1 MRKRFEQQI
10 SLGQTPISEVR
21 IITKTRD
28 ALPALMHS
36 LQKIF
41 ITPKYNEWLFT
52 ILEDKILKGKKRTG
66 RPGMDLWWIFVLAE
80 MRLCADLSYDRLH
93 YMANFDKLLRQIMGI
108 EIKYGISEKEF
119 EYQNIL
125 DNVSLLDDQAVREI
139 NEMIVSFGHDV
150 FKKKD
155 EVALRLK
162 TDSYVVESSVHFPT
176 DYNLL
181 WDSARKCLDVMQ
193 YFRKKHKIK
202 GWRKAKQWR
211 KEIKG
216 LMRAVGKASS
226 SGGSNKYDRQYYA
239 ASMYL
244 ERSRSLLMKVEQ
256 SQSGLPLSSPKDLAL
271 LMALEY
277 YIEMLKKHI
286 DLVNRRLIQGE
297 QIPHEEK
304 IFSIFETYT
313 EWIKKGKLNPNVEL
327 GKKVLV
333 TTDQYNLI
341 LDYQV
346 MDGISDSEVVE
357 ELANRIFERYVVKS
371 WSFDKGFYSKPNKE
385 LLKQEV
391 EEVIMPKKGKCN
403 KEEKFEESAPSFK
416 RSKNW
421 HSAVES
427 NINELEHRGLNRCP
441 DRGYSNFKRY
451 VSLGVCA
458 YNLQKIGKELIKI
471 AQEKQKQERKQLRMC
486 A

>member
-10 SLGQTPISEVR
+10 SLGQTPISEVK
-21 IITKTRD
+21 IMVKTRD
-28 ALPALMHS
+28 SLPALMHS

-41 ITPKYNEWLFT
+41 ITPKYNEWLFG

-93 YMANFDKLLRQIMGI
+93 YMANYDSLLRRVMGV
-108 EIKYGISEKEF
+108 ETKYGIPEKEF
-119 EYQNIL
+119 GYQNIL
-125 DNVSLLDDQAVREI
+125 DNVSLLDDQTVRQI

-155 EVALRLK
+155 EAALRLK
-162 TDSYVVESSVHFPT
+162 TDSYVVESNVHFPT

-181 WDSARKCLDVMQ
+181 WDSARKCLDVMR
-193 YFRKKHKIK
+193 YFRKAYKIT

-216 LMRAVGKASS
+216 LMRVVGKTSS
-226 SGGSNKYDRQYYA
+226 SGGRNKYERQYKA
-239 ASMYL
+239 ALMYL
-244 ERSRSLLMKVEQ
+244 EKARALLVKVGQ
-256 SQSGLPLSSPKDLAL
+256 SKDDLPLNGPKDVAL
-271 LMALEY
+271 LTALNY
-277 YIEMLKKHI
+277 YIEMLEKHI
-286 DLVNRRLIQGE
+286 DLVDRRLIQAE

-304 IFSIFETYT
+304 VFSIFETYT
-313 EWIKKGKLNPNVEL
+313 EWIKKGKLHPNVEL

-333 TTDQYNLI
+333 TTDQYNLV
-341 LDYQV
+341 LDYRV
-346 MDGISDSEVVE
+346 MDEISDSKVVE
-357 ELANRIFERYVVKS
+357 ELAHRIFERYTVKS
-371 WSFDKGFYSKPNKE
+371 WSFDKGFYSKENKE
-385 LLKQEV
+385 LLKRGVQEL
-391 EEVIMPKKGKCN
+391 IMPKKGKCN
-403 KEEKFEESAPSFK
+403 KVEKAEESGPSFK
-416 RSKNW
+416 RGRNW

-441 DRGYSNFKRY
+441 DRGYNDFKRY
-451 VSLGVCA
+451 VGLGICV

-471 AQEKQKQERKQLRMC
+471 AQEKEKWELKRLRIC